1 MCFSLSAIE
10 EICDTF
16 GSVEAMQTAI
26 DSDNTAVK
34 LSSVGKLLNILVR
47 AGRRYGKLIGMEL
60 PKEIKGNVADLID
73 VMDPDA
79 ISKIFEAITNDSER
93 EIEVRSKNVEGV
105 TQ

>member
-1 MCFSLSAIE
+1 
-10 EICDTF
+10 
-16 GSVEAMQTAI
+16 
-26 DSDNTAVK
+26 
-34 LSSVGKLLNILVR
+34 
-47 AGRRYGKLIGMEL
+47 MEL

-79 ISKIFEAITNDSER
+79 ISKIFEAITHDSER